1 MRRRGFVH
9 QGVEIGHDVVQPI
22 DEGAR
27 ALRAAVAA
35 MVERVHGKASRRQLL
50 ADPPVATAVLGRAM
64 RQHDEGTRIAGGQPR
79 LGVELEAALAGEAA
93 LVMLDRAHAG
103 REAIATSPATT
114 FTSWPRTSTC
124 SAAQTARCTAAGR
137 PTSRGGSASTRRA
150 PPAATRARAA
160 R

>member
-9 QGVEIGHDVVQPI
+9 QGVEIGHDVVHPI

-93 LVMLDRAHAG
+93 LVMLDRAHAAG
-103 REAIATSPATT
+103 SYRDFPDDYLHLVAAYVYLLRCADGTLYCGWSTDLERRVRQHEAG
-114 FTSWPRTSTC
+114 
-124 SAAQTARCTAAGR
+124 TA
-137 PTSRGGSASTRRA
+137 SRYTR
-150 PPAATRARAA
+150 
-160 R
+160 